1 MKAEKTSIYPI
12 IKNNLNKISI
22 VEYKKGQ
29 RFVASD
35 KDLQEVFF
43 IIEGVALVECTTRGG
58 NKFLVDIV
66 PENEFIGK
74 ISYIYEHNL
83 KCDIFAKTN
92 IKLFRFEKNVFEE
105 FYLKPDFIALF
116 HRKCTRRIYE
126 LYKTRMVRE
135 LFSCTEVIAY
145 CISNKQENNVCNIKA
160 IRNFSEIYSIS
171 RKSRYH
177 SLLKLTEKEIV
188 KKMGNTY
195 EILNYDELHK
205 LAFEV
210 KEFLEK
216 FNDEKLY
223 VKVGMELFYGEG
235 IEIIKMIKEMGH
247 NIFLDLKLHDI
258 PNTVK
263 SAMKQ
268 LAKLEVDMV
277 NVHASGSIAM
287 MKAAIEGLEA
297 GKTGDKRPLCI
308 AVTCL
313 TSLDQEVLD
322 NELLIND
329 TLENVVLKWATNAK
343 EAGLDGVVCS
353 PLESKV
359 IHDNL
364 GMEFITVTPGIRLAD
379 DSVND
384 QKRVTTPAM
393 ARELT
398 SSYIV
403 VGRTITGSAD
413 PYATYKKVYQD
424 FQG

>member
-105 FYLKPDFIALF
+105 F

-210 KEFLEK
+210 KEFLE
-216 FNDEKLY
+216 DE
-223 VKVGMELFYGEG
+223 
-235 IEIIKMIKEMGH
+235 
-247 NIFLDLKLHDI
+247 
-258 PNTVK
+258 
-263 SAMKQ
+263 
-268 LAKLEVDMV
+268 
-277 NVHASGSIAM
+277 
-287 MKAAIEGLEA
+287 
-297 GKTGDKRPLCI
+297 
-308 AVTCL
+308 
-313 TSLDQEVLD
+313 
-322 NELLIND
+322 
-329 TLENVVLKWATNAK
+329 
-343 EAGLDGVVCS
+343 
-353 PLESKV
+353 
-359 IHDNL
+359 
-364 GMEFITVTPGIRLAD
+364 
-379 DSVND
+379 
-384 QKRVTTPAM
+384 
-393 ARELT
+393 
-398 SSYIV
+398 
-403 VGRTITGSAD
+403 
-413 PYATYKKVYQD
+413 
-424 FQG
+424 

>member
-145 CISNKQENNVCNIKA
+145 CILLNKQENNVCNIKA

-177 SLLKLTEKEIV
+177 SLLRLTEKGII

-195 EILNYDELHK
+195 EILNYDELHR

-210 KEFLEK
+210 KEFLE
-216 FNDEKLY
+216 DE
-223 VKVGMELFYGEG
+223 
-235 IEIIKMIKEMGH
+235 
-247 NIFLDLKLHDI
+247 
-258 PNTVK
+258 
-263 SAMKQ
+263 
-268 LAKLEVDMV
+268 
-277 NVHASGSIAM
+277 
-287 MKAAIEGLEA
+287 
-297 GKTGDKRPLCI
+297 
-308 AVTCL
+308 
-313 TSLDQEVLD
+313 
-322 NELLIND
+322 
-329 TLENVVLKWATNAK
+329 
-343 EAGLDGVVCS
+343 
-353 PLESKV
+353 
-359 IHDNL
+359 
-364 GMEFITVTPGIRLAD
+364 
-379 DSVND
+379 
-384 QKRVTTPAM
+384 
-393 ARELT
+393 
-398 SSYIV
+398 
-403 VGRTITGSAD
+403 
-413 PYATYKKVYQD
+413 
-424 FQG
+424 

>member
-92 IKLFRFEKNVFEE
+92 IKLFRFEKNVFE
-105 FYLKPDFIALF
+105 DFIALF

-210 KEFLEK
+210 KEFLE
-216 FNDEKLY
+216 DE
-223 VKVGMELFYGEG
+223 
-235 IEIIKMIKEMGH
+235 
-247 NIFLDLKLHDI
+247 
-258 PNTVK
+258 
-263 SAMKQ
+263 
-268 LAKLEVDMV
+268 
-277 NVHASGSIAM
+277 
-287 MKAAIEGLEA
+287 
-297 GKTGDKRPLCI
+297 
-308 AVTCL
+308 
-313 TSLDQEVLD
+313 
-322 NELLIND
+322 
-329 TLENVVLKWATNAK
+329 
-343 EAGLDGVVCS
+343 
-353 PLESKV
+353 
-359 IHDNL
+359 
-364 GMEFITVTPGIRLAD
+364 
-379 DSVND
+379 
-384 QKRVTTPAM
+384 
-393 ARELT
+393 
-398 SSYIV
+398 
-403 VGRTITGSAD
+403 
-413 PYATYKKVYQD
+413 
-424 FQG
+424 

>member
-105 FYLKPDFIALF
+105 FYLKPDFIELF

-210 KEFLEK
+210 KEFLE
-216 FNDEKLY
+216 DE
-223 VKVGMELFYGEG
+223 
-235 IEIIKMIKEMGH
+235 
-247 NIFLDLKLHDI
+247 
-258 PNTVK
+258 
-263 SAMKQ
+263 
-268 LAKLEVDMV
+268 
-277 NVHASGSIAM
+277 
-287 MKAAIEGLEA
+287 
-297 GKTGDKRPLCI
+297 
-308 AVTCL
+308 
-313 TSLDQEVLD
+313 
-322 NELLIND
+322 
-329 TLENVVLKWATNAK
+329 
-343 EAGLDGVVCS
+343 
-353 PLESKV
+353 
-359 IHDNL
+359 
-364 GMEFITVTPGIRLAD
+364 
-379 DSVND
+379 
-384 QKRVTTPAM
+384 
-393 ARELT
+393 
-398 SSYIV
+398 
-403 VGRTITGSAD
+403 
-413 PYATYKKVYQD
+413 
-424 FQG
+424 

>member
-145 CISNKQENNVCNIKA
+145 CISNKQENNV
-160 IRNFSEIYSIS
+160 
-171 RKSRYH
+171 
-177 SLLKLTEKEIV
+177 
-188 KKMGNTY
+188 
-195 EILNYDELHK
+195 
-205 LAFEV
+205 
-210 KEFLEK
+210 
-216 FNDEKLY
+216 
-223 VKVGMELFYGEG
+223 
-235 IEIIKMIKEMGH
+235 
-247 NIFLDLKLHDI
+247 
-258 PNTVK
+258 
-263 SAMKQ
+263 
-268 LAKLEVDMV
+268 
-277 NVHASGSIAM
+277 
-287 MKAAIEGLEA
+287 
-297 GKTGDKRPLCI
+297 
-308 AVTCL
+308 
-313 TSLDQEVLD
+313 
-322 NELLIND
+322 
-329 TLENVVLKWATNAK
+329 
-343 EAGLDGVVCS
+343 
-353 PLESKV
+353 
-359 IHDNL
+359 
-364 GMEFITVTPGIRLAD
+364 
-379 DSVND
+379 
-384 QKRVTTPAM
+384 
-393 ARELT
+393 
-398 SSYIV
+398 
-403 VGRTITGSAD
+403 
-413 PYATYKKVYQD
+413 
-424 FQG
+424 